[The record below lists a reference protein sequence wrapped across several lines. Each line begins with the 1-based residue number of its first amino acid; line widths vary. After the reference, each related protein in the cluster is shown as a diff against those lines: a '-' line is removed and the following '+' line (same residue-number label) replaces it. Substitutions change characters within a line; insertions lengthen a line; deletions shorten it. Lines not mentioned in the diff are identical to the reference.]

1 MKIGVVKEIKDNEN
15 RVSVVP
21 DGVALLVK
29 NGHTVYVQK
38 NAGEGSGFSTAEYK
52 KAGAIIIDTMDAVY
66 QEADLIVKVKEPQP
80 IEYDMLKKGQN
91 LFTYLHLAVEPE
103 LAEILTKKKIN
114 SIAYESV
121 QKETGEL
128 PLLTPM
134 SEIAGKMSVQI
145 GAHFLESHNGGAGVL
160 LGGVPGVRS
169 GNVLIVGAGTV
180 GINALRTA
188 IGTGAHVS
196 IADVDIN
203 KLRKIDDLFGSRVQT
218 VVSNPANLE
227 TECKKADLVV
237 GAVLIPNSKA
247 PRIITEDMVKSMKKG
262 SVIVDVAIDQGGIVE
277 TINNVTTHA
286 NPVVEKHGVIHYS
299 VANIPGAVAHTS
311 TLALTNATL
320 PYLLSI
326 ANNGF
331 IGAIKKDSAL
341 ERGVNTFNGEIV
353 KAEVASALNMKHVEL
368 AMMVGF

>member
-1 MKIGVVKEIKDNEN
+1 MKIGVVKEIKNNEN

-21 DGVALLVK
+21 VGVKELVAS
-29 NGHTVYVQK
+29 GHTVYVQK
-38 NAGEGSGFSTAEYK
+38 SAGEGSGFTTAQYK
-52 KAGAIIIDTMDAVY
+52 DAGAIILDTMDAVY
-66 QEADLIVKVKEPQP
+66 QESELIVKVKEPQP
-80 IEYDMLKKGQN
+80 IEYDMLKKGQY

-103 LAEILTKKKIN
+103 LADVLKKKKIS

-121 QKETGEL
+121 QKKSGEL

-134 SEIAGKMSVQI
+134 SEIAGKMSIQI
-145 GAHFLESHNGGAGVL
+145 GSHFLESHNGGSGVL
-160 LGGVPGVRS
+160 LGGVPGVRA
-169 GNVLIVGAGTV
+169 GNVLIIGAGSV

-188 IGTGAHVS
+188 IGTGAHVV
-196 IADVDIN
+196 IADVDSD

-218 VVSNPANLE
+218 IISNQSNLE
-227 TECKKADLVV
+227 VEIKKADLVV

-247 PRIITEDMVKSMKKG
+247 PCIVTEKMVKSMKRG

-277 TINNVTTHA
+277 TIDKVTTHA
-286 NPVVEKHGVIHYS
+286 NPVFEKHGVIHYS

-320 PYLLSI
+320 PYLKNI

-331 IGAIKKDSAL
+331 NGAIKNDYAL
-341 ERGVNTFNGEIV
+341 EQGVNTYKGELV
-353 KAEVASALNMKHVEL
+353 KAEIAEALNLKYSEL
-368 AMMVGF
+368 SMLVGF